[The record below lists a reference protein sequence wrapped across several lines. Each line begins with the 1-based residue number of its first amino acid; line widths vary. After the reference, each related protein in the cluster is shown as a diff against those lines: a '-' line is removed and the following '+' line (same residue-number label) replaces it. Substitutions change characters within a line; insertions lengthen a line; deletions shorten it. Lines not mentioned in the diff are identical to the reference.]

1 MKHMETK
8 KYIPFEATHP
18 GFVLKEELQARGIKQ
33 KEFALDIDMQ
43 PTMLNELI
51 KEKRAVTAEIA
62 LSLEKALGIPADF
75 WMRFQAGYELD
86 CARIKERNIRKTQ
99 QIEIWGLIKQF
110 VPVSIFEKRGIL
122 TNSLS
127 ENISLIWQIYEVQS
141 IEELELSFV
150 ANKKRSY
157 YKKSEKLTN
166 DQQNIFAWS
175 KLAQWSAK
183 KETLEQFQPQNK
195 EKIIAELKD
204 LYHVKSDV
212 IAGTKKILNENG
224 IKFLIIKKF
233 NQSPIDGYSF
243 WSIDNPA
250 MVLTLRKKTF
260 DNFAFSVTHE
270 LGHIFEHLLPN
281 HDEDFLDI
289 DYPEAEQSE
298 KEKEA
303 NHFATQCFID
313 DSVWQIFLAQ
323 NPKFN
328 YQTTE
333 RNIKRLA
340 ESLRLHPSIVF
351 GRYCYETGQFKIKTT
366 IDRTI
371 N

>member
-1 MKHMETK
+1 METK
-8 KYIPFEATHP
+8 EYIPFEATHP

-51 KEKRAVTAEIA
+51 KEKRAITAEIA
-62 LSLEKALGIPADF
+62 LSLEKALDIPADF

-99 QIEIWGLIKQF
+99 QIEIWALIKQF

-127 ENISLIWQIYEVQS
+127 ENISRIWEIFEVKS
-141 IEELELSFV
+141 VTELEASFLS
-150 ANKKRSY
+150 NKKIAF

-175 KLAQWSAK
+175 KLAHWSAK
-183 KETLEQFQPQNK
+183 PVTPGQFQTQNK
-195 EKIIAELKD
+195 EEIIARLKT
-204 LYHVKSDV
+204 LYRNNVDV
-212 IAGTKKILNENG
+212 ISGTIRILNDNG
-224 IKFLIIKKF
+224 IKFLIIEKF
-233 NQSPIDGYSF
+233 KQSPIDGYSF
-243 WSIDNPA
+243 WSVNNPA
-250 MVLTLRKKTF
+250 MVLTLRKKNL
-260 DNFAFSVTHE
+260 DNFTFSVMHE
-270 LGHIFEHLLPN
+270 LGHIFEHLQPN

-289 DYPEAEQSE
+289 EYPEAELNE
-298 KEKEA
+298 KEIEA
-303 NHFATQCFID
+303 NLFANNCFID
-313 DSVWQIFLAQ
+313 NSTWQMFLDQ
-323 NPKFN
+323 NSRFN
-328 YQTTE
+328 YETTD
-333 RNIKRLA
+333 RNIKILA
-340 ESLRLHPSIVF
+340 DSLKIHSSIIF
-351 GRYCYETGQFKIKTT
+351 GRYSYETKQFKIKTT

>member
-1 MKHMETK
+1 METK
-8 KYIPFEATHP
+8 EYIPFEATHP

-51 KEKRAVTAEIA
+51 KEKRAITAEIA
-62 LSLEKALGIPADF
+62 LSLEKALDIPADF

-99 QIEIWGLIKQF
+99 QIEIWALIKQF

-127 ENISLIWQIYEVQS
+127 ENISRIWEIFEVKS
-141 IEELELSFV
+141 VTELEASFLS
-150 ANKKRSY
+150 NKKIAF

-175 KLAQWSAK
+175 KLAHWSAK
-183 KETLEQFQPQNK
+183 PVTPSQFQIQNK
-195 EKIIAELKD
+195 EEIIAQLKT
-204 LYHVKSDV
+204 LYRQNVDV
-212 IAGTKKILNENG
+212 ISGTKKILNDNG
-224 IKFLIIKKF
+224 IKFLIIEKF
-233 NQSPIDGYSF
+233 KQSPIDGYSF
-243 WSIDNPA
+243 WSVNNPA
-250 MVLTLRKKTF
+250 MVLTLRKKNL
-260 DNFAFSVTHE
+260 DNFTFSVMHE
-270 LGHIFEHLLPN
+270 LGHIFEHLQPN

-289 DYPEAEQSE
+289 EYPEAELNE
-298 KEKEA
+298 KEIEA
-303 NHFATQCFID
+303 NLFANNCFID
-313 DSVWQIFLAQ
+313 NSTWQMFLDQ
-323 NPKFN
+323 NSRFN
-328 YQTTE
+328 YETTD
-333 RNIKRLA
+333 RNIKILA
-340 ESLRLHPSIVF
+340 DSLKIHSSIIF
-351 GRYCYETGQFKIKTT
+351 GRYSYETKQFKIKTT